1 MGYRMSGKCLAPIDW
16 HSACM
21 CSDLAINPGKARIQ
35 HECGF
40 DNFNWIKKE
49 NCAEDLVNAKLLVFS
64 R

>member
-1 MGYRMSGKCLAPIDW
+1 MASIAW

-21 CSDLAINPGKARIQ
+21 GSDLAINPGKARIQ